1 MGALLKWALILFI
14 ALTPQL
20 SSAEALDPLLE
31 QRGKRCDFEHVA
43 YETFA
48 FYLGEG
54 LKQSQVQS
62 DLDRSVKKDKDL
74 TTTDKEQYLESIK
87 KALDRFKGNDPI
99 ETLPIEDRRTIVVF
113 ECLVRVYRE
122 PIK

>member
-14 ALTPQL
+14 AWVPGLTLTQ
-20 SSAEALDPLLE
+20 ELDPLLE
-31 QRGKRCDFEHVA
+31 KRGKRCDFEHVA

-48 FYLGEG
+48 LYLGEG
-54 LKQSQVQS
+54 LKQSQVQF
-62 DLDRSVKKDKDL
+62 DLDRTVKKDKDL
-74 TTTDKEQYLESIK
+74 TPTDKEQYLESIK
-87 KALDRFKGNDPI
+87 KALDRFKDNDPI
-99 ETLPIEDRRTIVVF
+99 ETLPIDDRRTIVVF